1 MSWAC
6 SPPVTCRTTS
16 TARRSPPQGRGA
28 WRPSMP
34 SAGSS
39 SSPEPPPTGRSG
51 FGIPGPGQECQH
63 RSGTFQEQ
71 AGTMPADP
79 RRDPL
84 PMESTLT
91 ALTDATFEEEVNA
104 SDQPVLVDF
113 WAEWCGPCKLIN
125 PILEDLAT
133 EYDGR
138 LRIVK
143 VDVDESPD
151 VARRYELMRI
161 LTLVLF
167 QEGVAKKRMIGAKGK
182 GQLVQEL
189 AEFL

>member
-1 MSWAC
+1 M
-6 SPPVTCRTTS
+6 
-16 TARRSPPQGRGA
+16 
-28 WRPSMP
+28 
-34 SAGSS
+34 
-39 SSPEPPPTGRSG
+39 
-51 FGIPGPGQECQH
+51 
-63 RSGTFQEQ
+63 
-71 AGTMPADP
+71 
-79 RRDPL
+79 
-84 PMESTLT
+84 STLT
-91 ALTDATFEEEVNA
+91 ALTDATFEEEINS

-133 EYDGR
+133 EYDGK

-151 VARRYELMRI
+151 VARRYEVMSI
-161 LTLVLF
+161 PTLVLF
-167 QEGVAKKRMIGAKGK
+167 HDGAPQKRLIGAKGK

>member
-1 MSWAC
+1 M
-6 SPPVTCRTTS
+6 PP
-16 TARRSPPQGRGA
+16 
-28 WRPSMP
+28 
-34 SAGSS
+34 
-39 SSPEPPPTGRSG
+39 
-51 FGIPGPGQECQH
+51 
-63 RSGTFQEQ
+63 
-71 AGTMPADP
+71 DP

-91 ALTDATFEEEVNA
+91 ALTDATFEEEINS

-113 WAEWCGPCKLIN
+113 WAEWCGPCKLIA
-125 PILEDLAT
+125 PILEELAT
-133 EYDGR
+133 EYDGK

-151 VARRYELMRI
+151 VARRYEIMSI
-161 LTLVLF
+161 PTLVVF
-167 QEGVAKKRMIGAKGK
+167 HDGVSKKRMIGAKGK